1 MKYIVLT
8 ILLALPLPIFAALTE
23 KEAIQSLMAEIKE
36 NQYHDLPIE
45 CLLPKSFG
53 YKNAGYT
60 IELFNT
66 CGKQSHPFLV
76 SRWRIDANSGKL
88 FRQNEKGKYTPPSS
102 VERVNILLVNMTH
115 PYYWLKVILLEKIP
129 ALHKWSD
136 DISKNSKGKAQLGV
150 EFDAPSDQESNNE
163 YDVNYHN
170 LRLGEEHENHFVT
183 YDRIL
188 VHKLTK
194 EIVIKTVNSDPDSSN
209 GEDWIY
215 APLSSWER
223 LKQ

>member
-1 MKYIVLT
+1 MKYIVLI
-8 ILLALPLPIFAALTE
+8 ILFALPLPVFAALTE
-23 KEAIQSLMAEIKE
+23 KEVIQSLMTEIKA

-45 CLLPKSFG
+45 CLLPKSSG

-66 CGKQSHPFLV
+66 CGEQSHPSLV

-88 FRQNEKGKYTPPSS
+88 FRQNEKGKYAPPSS
-102 VERVNILLVNMTH
+102 VERVNILLVNTTH

-136 DISKNSKGKAQLGV
+136 DISKNSKGKVQLGI
-150 EFDAPSDQESNNE
+150 EFDASSDQESNNE
-163 YDVNYHN
+163 YNVNYHN
-170 LRLGEEHENHFVT
+170 LRLGEEHEDHFVT

-215 APLSSWER
+215 TPLSSWER